1 MLVSKNMRQNDVEV
15 TVRKGRMSKEICVKC
30 QGIIRGGI
38 LSEMI
43 ARSKCTKLTTFNTF
57 FKMFFLEIFLKN
69 IPYKY
74 SGQLFLTIIPYIY
87 YNYNNIIMN

>member
-43 ARSKCTKLTTFNTF
+43 ASYFWLP
-57 FKMFFLEIFLKN
+57 IA
-69 IPYKY
+69 I
-74 SGQLFLTIIPYIY
+74 TILQKKQEHKGYL
-87 YNYNNIIMN
+87 

>member
-1 MLVSKNMRQNDVEV
+1 MFVSKNMRQNDGEV

-43 ARSKCTKLTTFNTF
+43 ASHFLVLDCNNYFTKKPRAQRSFMT
-57 FKMFFLEIFLKN
+57 
-69 IPYKY
+69 
-74 SGQLFLTIIPYIY
+74 SIY
-87 YNYNNIIMN
+87 GHIYCHSHIS